1 LRYDASAH
9 SRSPFFLAKEGKRDQ
24 FFFFFGRRKE
34 KKGKKREKER
44 ARGKKRGTTLR
55 PLRNA
60 LASRD
65 FVAEFVARTK
75 RKM

>member
-1 LRYDASAH
+1 MQVHILARLSS
-9 SRSPFFLAKEGKRDQ
+9 SRRKENATS